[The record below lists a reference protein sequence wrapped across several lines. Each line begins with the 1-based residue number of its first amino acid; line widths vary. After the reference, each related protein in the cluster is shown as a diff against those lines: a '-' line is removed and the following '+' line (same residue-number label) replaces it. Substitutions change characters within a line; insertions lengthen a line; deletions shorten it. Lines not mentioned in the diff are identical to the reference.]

1 MKGKKVTILGAGISG
16 LATAHWLDKE
26 GFDVTIIERNSEPGG
41 SMITKFVDGFLID
54 FGPNSGLETTPKIK
68 EIVDGV
74 GLSDEMIYANEEG
87 NTRYILKNN
96 ELLPLPTS
104 PGKFISTKLFST
116 SAKLRLLK
124 EPFVGKSKDGY
135 NQSIA
140 EFVKRR
146 LGKEFLENAIDPFVS
161 GVFAGDPNKLS
172 VKSAF
177 PKLYRLEE
185 VYGGLIKGMF
195 KGAKERK
202 QRNEDSKQNAK
213 MFSFR
218 NGMQS
223 FSKAIADKF
232 SGNIF
237 YNSKINSI
245 SKLNSKISVEL
256 ERNGQK
262 GNITSDVLLSTIPAH
277 KLSRLSDQ
285 IDTELTKHL
294 NDIYYPPV
302 LVLFLGYDK
311 GVIEQKLDGF
321 GFLIPSKE
329 NKKYLGAIWSST
341 IFESRAPK
349 EKAAFT
355 IFVGG
360 ARDPNFMEKDV
371 DERIKVVLKE
381 FQHTMG
387 ISSPPILKEKKFW
400 QYAIP
405 QYNLDYINHENYFG
419 QFETANPGMFLSGNF
434 RGGISVGDCIKSS
447 YTNFEKIRDYLNSN

>member
-26 GFDVTIIERNSEPGG
+26 GFDVTIIEQNSEPGG
-41 SMITKFVDGFLID
+41 SMITKFIHGFLVD

-68 EIVDGV
+68 EIVDSV

-87 NTRYILKNN
+87 NIRYILKNN

-104 PGKFISTKLFST
+104 PGKFITTKLFST
-116 SAKLRLLK
+116 SAKLRILK
-124 EPFVGKSKDGY
+124 EPFIGKSDDGY

-140 EFVKRR
+140 AFVERR
-146 LGKEFLENAIDPFVS
+146 LGKEFLDNAIDPFVS

-185 VYGGLIKGMF
+185 VYGGLIKGMV

-202 QRNEDSKQNAK
+202 QRGEDSKQNAK
-213 MFSFR
+213 MFSFK

-223 FSKAIADKF
+223 FPKAIAKNF

-237 YNSKINSI
+237 YNTAINNI
-245 SKLNSKISVEL
+245 SKENSKISVEI

-262 GNITSDVLLSTIPAH
+262 GSITSDVLLSTIPAH
-277 KLSRLSDQ
+277 KLNQQMNL
-285 IDTELTKHL
+285 IYPNLTNHL
-294 NDIYYPPV
+294 NNIYYPPV

-329 NKKYLGAIWSST
+329 NKKFLGAIWSST
-341 IFESRAPK
+341 IFENRAPK
-349 EKAAFT
+349 DKAAFT

-360 ARDPNFMEKDV
+360 AKDPNFSEEQI
-371 DERIKVVLKE
+371 DERIKSVLKE
-381 FQHTMG
+381 FHNIMG
-387 ISSPPILKEKKFW
+387 ITSPPILKEKRFW
-400 QYAIP
+400 RYAIP
-405 QYNLDYINHENYFG
+405 QYNLGYIEHENYFD
-419 QFETANPGMFLSGNF
+419 QFEKENPGIFLGGNY

-447 YTNFEKIRDYLNSN
+447 YTNFEKIKDYLN